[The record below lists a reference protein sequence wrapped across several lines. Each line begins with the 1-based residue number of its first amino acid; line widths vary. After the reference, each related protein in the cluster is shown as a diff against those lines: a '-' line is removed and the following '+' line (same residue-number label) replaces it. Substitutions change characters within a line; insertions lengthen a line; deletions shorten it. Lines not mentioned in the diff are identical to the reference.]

1 MCKNKYIIF
10 FLVFLII
17 ALYLLSKGVYSY
29 YVEKHILNEIRKE
42 WVIKTGGGFVKID
55 EEGSYK
61 GDYYL
66 SISNVEN
73 IQSHIHI
80 MTNHRENDW
89 CYLVKK
95 NNLHSKL
102 YFIDKNKTSRELV
115 EEFLQ
120 NYRKFHG

>member
-1 MCKNKYIIF
+1 MFKNKYIIF

-17 ALYLLSKGVYSY
+17 ALYLVYLYCY
-29 YVEKHILNEIRKE
+29 YVKQDILNEIRKE
-42 WVIKTGGGFVKID
+42 WVIKTDGGFVKID
-55 EEGSYK
+55 EEGRYK

-73 IQSHIHI
+73 RQSHIHI
-80 MTNHRENDW
+80 MTNHRENDL

-115 EEFLQ
+115 SEFLQ
-120 NYRKFHG
+120 NYNKFNG

>member
-1 MCKNKYIIF
+1 MPKATFGKSCAKNPLLESH
-10 FLVFLII
+10 FL
-17 ALYLLSKGVYSY
+17 
-29 YVEKHILNEIRKE
+29 EKLHKNVTNDKVR
-42 WVIKTGGGFVKID
+42 F
-55 EEGSYK
+55 K

-73 IQSHIHI
+73 RQSHIHI
-80 MTNHRENDW
+80 MTNHRENDL

-115 EEFLQ
+115 SEFLQ
-120 NYRKFHG
+120 NYNKFNG

>member
-1 MCKNKYIIF
+1 MFKNKYIIF

-17 ALYLLSKGVYSY
+17 ALYLVYLYCY
-29 YVEKHILNEIRKE
+29 YVKQDILNEIRKE
-42 WVIKTGGGFVKID
+42 WVIKTDGGFVKID
-55 EEGSYK
+55 EEGRYK

-73 IQSHIHI
+73 RQSHIHI
-80 MTNHRENDW
+80 MTNHRENDL

-102 YFIDKNKTSRELV
+102 YFIANS
-115 EEFLQ
+115 
-120 NYRKFHG
+120 

>member
-1 MCKNKYIIF
+1 MYKNILFISLILLVIF
-10 FLVFLII
+10 LLYKLYHYYKKQKLI
-17 ALYLLSKGVYSY
+17 S
-29 YVEKHILNEIRKE
+29 EILEE
-42 WVIKTGGGFVKID
+42 WKKIPNGGAVDKDTTTI
-55 EEGSYK
+55 YK

-73 IQSHIHI
+73 RQSHIHI
-80 MTNHRENDW
+80 MTNHRENDL

-115 EEFLQ
+115 SEFLQ
-120 NYRKFHG
+120 NYNKFNG